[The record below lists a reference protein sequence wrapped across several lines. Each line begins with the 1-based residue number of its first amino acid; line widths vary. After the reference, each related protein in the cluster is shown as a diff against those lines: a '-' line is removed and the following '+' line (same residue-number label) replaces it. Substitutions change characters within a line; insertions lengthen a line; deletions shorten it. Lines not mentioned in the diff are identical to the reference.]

1 MNIWIVGKK
10 FDETSL
16 PDKKAF
22 YNKLNVEDIT
32 DKDYDHVQKVWE
44 VFEIKYLSE
53 NHDLYF
59 INDTLLLADVFE
71 NFRNKYIE
79 IYELDSATKVNLELL
94 TDIDM

>member
-53 NHDLYF
+53 YHDLYF

-71 NFRNKYIE
+71 NVRNKYIE

>member
-1 MNIWIVGKK
+1 MEKK

-53 NHDLYF
+53 YHDLYF

>member
-32 DKDYDHVQKVWE
+32 DKDYDHVQKV
-44 VFEIKYLSE
+44 
-53 NHDLYF
+53 
-59 INDTLLLADVFE
+59 
-71 NFRNKYIE
+71 
-79 IYELDSATKVNLELL
+79 
-94 TDIDM
+94 